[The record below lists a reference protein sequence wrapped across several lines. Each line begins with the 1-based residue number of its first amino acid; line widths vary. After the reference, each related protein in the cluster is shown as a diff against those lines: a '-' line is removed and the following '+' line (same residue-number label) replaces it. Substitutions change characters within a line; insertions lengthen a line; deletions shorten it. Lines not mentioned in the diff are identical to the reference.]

1 MATIVGG
8 ERPSGQRQAT
18 ACRAPSRDVAAVA
31 RTEEAAT
38 GIGLRHGSATSSHAT
53 RFANLYASVLSTE
66 GADWAVAFVM
76 DTPTMGRLASP
87 FVMLSAALALLLGG
101 CVVAPP
107 HPHAPPPPP
116 MQPPPA
122 QTVYFYPELQ
132 QDEAKQDRDRYEC
145 YRWAVRETGVDPG
158 MTPVRGLP
166 PPPPPRAAVRDGAE
180 VVAGAATGAIV
191 GAAVSS
197 PRNTGGGMV
206 LGAIFGTMIG
216 AAAHEARVQSAEQA
230 YAQRV
235 SAQQAAQQVPI
246 DNFRRAMGAC
256 MTGRGYRVG

>member
-1 MATIVGG
+1 MDALKMD
-8 ERPSGQRQAT
+8 RH
-18 ACRAPSRDVAAVA
+18 A
-31 RTEEAAT
+31 RR
-38 GIGLRHGSATSSHAT
+38 L
-53 RFANLYASVLSTE
+53 
-66 GADWAVAFVM
+66 
-76 DTPTMGRLASP
+76 PRLAA
-87 FVMLSAALALLLGG
+87 AALAVLLSG

-107 HPHAPPPPP
+107 HPYAPPPPP
-116 MQPPPA
+116 AQPAPR
-122 QTVYFYPELQ
+122 TVYFYPELS

-145 YRWAVRETGVDPG
+145 YRWAVNQSGVDPG
-158 MTPVRGLP
+158 MTPVRGVP

-197 PRNTGGGMV
+197 PHNTGQGMV

-230 YAQRV
+230 YAHHV
-235 SAQQAAQQVPI
+235 AQQQAQQQVPL

-256 MTGRGYRVG
+256 MTGRGYRIG

>member
-1 MATIVGG
+1 MV
-8 ERPSGQRQAT
+8 R
-18 ACRAPSRDVAAVA
+18 RA
-31 RTEEAAT
+31 
-38 GIGLRHGSATSSHAT
+38 LHSS
-53 RFANLYASVLSTE
+53 
-66 GADWAVAFVM
+66 FV
-76 DTPTMGRLASP
+76 
-87 FVMLSAALALLLGG
+87 SAALALLLAG

-107 HPHAPPPPP
+107 RPYPPPPP
-116 MQPPPA
+116 MQAPPP
-122 QTVYFYPELQ
+122 QTVYFYPELS

-158 MTPVRGLP
+158 MTPVRGVP
-166 PPPPPRAAVRDGAE
+166 PPPGVVRDGAE

-197 PRNTGGGMV
+197 PHNTGQGMV

-230 YAQRV
+230 YGRQV
-235 SAQQAAQQVPI
+235 SAQQVPV

-256 MTGRGYRVG
+256 MTGRGYRIG

>member
-1 MATIVGG
+1 MVG
-8 ERPSGQRQAT
+8 RALPSSLVT
-18 ACRAPSRDVAAVA
+18 
-31 RTEEAAT
+31 
-38 GIGLRHGSATSSHAT
+38 
-53 RFANLYASVLSTE
+53 
-66 GADWAVAFVM
+66 
-76 DTPTMGRLASP
+76 
-87 FVMLSAALALLLGG
+87 AALALLLAG

-107 HPHAPPPPP
+107 RAYAPPPPVV
-116 MQPPPA
+116 QGPPPQ
-122 QTVYFYPELQ
+122 QTVYFYPELS

-158 MTPVRGLP
+158 MTPVRSV
-166 PPPPPRAAVRDGAE
+166 PPPRAAVRDGAE

-197 PRNTGGGMV
+197 PHNTGQGMV

-235 SAQQAAQQVPI
+235 SAQQVPVN
-246 DNFRRAMGAC
+246 NFRRAMGAC

>member
-1 MATIVGG
+1 MNRILCG
-8 ERPSGQRQAT
+8 RPLR
-18 ACRAPSRDVAAVA
+18 RVF
-31 RTEEAAT
+31 T
-38 GIGLRHGSATSSHAT
+38 G
-53 RFANLYASVLSTE
+53 
-66 GADWAVAFVM
+66 
-76 DTPTMGRLASP
+76 
-87 FVMLSAALALLLGG
+87 AALAWSLAG

-107 HPHAPPPPP
+107 RAYPPPPV
-116 MQPPPA
+116 QPPPQ
-122 QTVYFYPELQ
+122 QTVYFYPELS

-158 MTPVRGLP
+158 MTPVRGV
-166 PPPPPRAAVRDGAE
+166 PPPPRAAVRDGAE

-197 PRNTGGGMV
+197 PHNTGQGMV

-216 AAAHEARVQSAEQA
+216 AAAHEARVQSAEQT
-230 YAQRV
+230 YARHV
-235 SAQQAAQQVPI
+235 AAQQVPV